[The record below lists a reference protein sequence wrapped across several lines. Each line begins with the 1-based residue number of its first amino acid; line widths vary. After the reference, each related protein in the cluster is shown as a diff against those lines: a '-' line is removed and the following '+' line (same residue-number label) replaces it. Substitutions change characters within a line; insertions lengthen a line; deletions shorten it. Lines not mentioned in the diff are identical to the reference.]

1 MRHTLANKVIFLE
14 IRFLNVTTNIAYWKF
29 PSINYICNITYSD
42 GSGTRNRCFRLWK
55 CSEEMGVRPVW
66 QGFSS
71 FVNKFLA
78 YVLDDFLKRSDPKV
92 LRNFGKKSIMSKIW
106 QKMKKTLVE
115 LALKPIFLLIP
126 STRNPISGTIWSVTN
141 HFTIGPDHLCL
152 KSSF

>member
-1 MRHTLANKVIFLE
+1 MFLFLIFVFMFRLKITFHHQFSRFFQEQQRHNKWNRRKFQKTKNIMRHTLANKVIFLE

-66 QGFSS
+66 QDFSS

-92 LRNFGKKSIMSKIW
+92 LRNFGK
-106 QKMKKTLVE
+106 
-115 LALKPIFLLIP
+115 
-126 STRNPISGTIWSVTN
+126 
-141 HFTIGPDHLCL
+141 
-152 KSSF
+152 